1 MFFARARIN
10 SLKLEEAI
18 GRGKAFY
25 NKTCKLCKQDEEDL
39 LHFIIECPVLERR
52 RNYEILDRRIQEPK
66 DRLIQCL
73 FRQNR
78 FQETGKMIKEMWY
91 ARRNILKYEKDTKK
105 EEKSSGEDIKI
116 MRSDP
121 GPKRTAITM
130 DRGRRGVSES
140 RG

>member
-1 MFFARARIN
+1 M
-10 SLKLEEAI
+10 
-18 GRGKAFY
+18 
-25 NKTCKLCKQDEEDL
+25 
-39 LHFIIECPVLERR
+39 LHFLIECPVLERR
-52 RNYEILDRRIQEPK
+52 RNYEILDRRIQVPE

-78 FQETGKMIKEMWY
+78 FQETGKMVKEMWY
-91 ARRNILKYEKDTKK
+91 ARRNMLKYEKDTKK
-105 EEKSSGEDIKI
+105 EEKSNGEDTKV

-121 GPKRTAITM
+121 GPKRTAITL